1 MNGLKWV
8 RWKAGVGE
16 DKQTGMVSARRLL
29 VPLLLL
35 LVTPIHAP
43 CTDSTHQNKLRS
55 HPWRGAQEPGT
66 L

>member
-29 VPLLLL
+29 LLL
-35 LVTPIHAP
+35 LVIPIHAP
-43 CTDSTHQNKLRS
+43 CTDCTHQNNLRS
-55 HPWRGAQEPGT
+55 HPWRGGQEPGR